1 MRIDQVE
8 SIIEIN
14 IEYIISTLKIFKIDD
29 IQDFVR
35 FLRYPVI
42 RMEVIMSYEAPRIV
56 QDSKYKDTADWIRWS
71 ETHCRS
77 PKLKRMRHQ

>member
-14 IEYIISTLKIFKIDD
+14 NEHIISTLKIFKIDY
-29 IQDFVR
+29 IQHFVR

-42 RMEVIMSYEAPRIV
+42 RMEVKMGYEAPRIV
-56 QDSKYKDTADWIRWS
+56 QHTKYKHTADWIGWS